1 MGGSRHADPTSP
13 RKHVD
18 REAATLVCHA
28 RRLKQRG
35 WRGLLLDGKNSD
47 PSINRRVRELRRTI
61 LKALYEGGARILLGT
76 DSPQIFS
83 VPGFAMHR
91 EMGLWVDLGMTP
103 YQVLESGTRR
113 AAEYFDLADEFGSV
127 AVGHRADLLLL
138 TENPMEDIANVSKR
152 AGVMVNG
159 RWISEAQIQDRLAD
173 IATFYGN

>member
-1 MGGSRHADPTSP
+1 MPPETMEQWSRA
-13 RKHVD
+13 VD
-18 REAATLVCHA
+18 DR
-28 RRLKQRG
+28 QG
-35 WRGLLLDGKNSD
+35 NSD

-159 RWISEAQIQDRLAD
+159 RWISEAQIQDRLAE